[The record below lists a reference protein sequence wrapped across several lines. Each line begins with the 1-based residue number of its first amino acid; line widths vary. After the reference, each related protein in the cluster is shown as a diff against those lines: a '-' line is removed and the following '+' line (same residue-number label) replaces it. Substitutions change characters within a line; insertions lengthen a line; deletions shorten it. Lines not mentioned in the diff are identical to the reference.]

1 MIVFFV
7 LFNKIYEKNISHIQL
22 PCRFVK
28 NNKQVQFNL
37 PSHYEE
43 CQYYKEVPYI
53 TNQGPAV
60 ENNLLNLLRNR
71 EDLKKWLLATSDYG
85 NKMQE
90 DLNAIVGY
98 DEKFNNAIVRHSLDL
113 KDQAIF
119 RNPNP
124 INVTFHDMKKF
135 DLVNPVIGKLATQV
149 KASKLTDY
157 QLTKKLLEQ
166 GEVDKLQLR
175 LDALKY
181 GVNKDEDDDENKG
194 GAGGGGGGGNGTPD
208 SGPPSPRT
216 PQQEMDD
223 IVRRLDNRRENSLD
237 VSPDNTPAQS
247 SGIIPRQIQKRF
259 QIRQIR
265 QREREISNIPKGI
278 INKRKS
284 SINFNFTDPASQTP
298 PQTSSRREF
307 DEDEEDFPPP
317 PHFLE
322 PASPHETSFLF
333 SDRSLS
339 PLRNKLPNIAPVPS
353 KPTIDNFARPITQ
366 ITDEKNNTIAITPK
380 RPLPKI
386 EERNLSQQLQSIFPD
401 VNETIKE
408 ESETFK
414 EKIEDL
420 DEIINKV
427 SNIDDDQDEQKI
439 FEFEFFTGGTNQK
452 FDLFVRKFGLSSEN
466 MEFLDFLQW
475 DYCKEILENNDLKI
489 RIETGNINYKNN
501 DTNK

>member
-166 GEVDKLQLR
+166 DEVDKLQLR

-194 GAGGGGGGGNGTPD
+194 GGGGGEGGDDGMPGP
-208 SGPPSPRT
+208 GPPPPRT
-216 PQQEMDD
+216 PQQEIDD
-223 IVRRLDNRRENSLD
+223 IVRRLDILRGNTPD
-237 VSPDNTPAQS
+237 VSPDNTPAQNS
-247 SGIIPRQIQKRF
+247 RIIARQNQERFQNRQIKE
-259 QIRQIR
+259 R
-265 QREREISNIPKGI
+265 QR
-278 INKRKS
+278 
-284 SINFNFTDPASQTP
+284 
-298 PQTSSRREF
+298 
-307 DEDEEDFPPP
+307 
-317 PHFLE
+317 
-322 PASPHETSFLF
+322 
-333 SDRSLS
+333 
-339 PLRNKLPNIAPVPS
+339 
-353 KPTIDNFARPITQ
+353 
-366 ITDEKNNTIAITPK
+366 
-380 RPLPKI
+380 
-386 EERNLSQQLQSIFPD
+386 
-401 VNETIKE
+401 
-408 ESETFK
+408 TFK
-414 EKIEDL
+414 H
-420 DEIINKV
+420 
-427 SNIDDDQDEQKI
+427 
-439 FEFEFFTGGTNQK
+439 T
-452 FDLFVRKFGLSSEN
+452 
-466 MEFLDFLQW
+466 
-475 DYCKEILENNDLKI
+475 
-489 RIETGNINYKNN
+489 
-501 DTNK
+501 